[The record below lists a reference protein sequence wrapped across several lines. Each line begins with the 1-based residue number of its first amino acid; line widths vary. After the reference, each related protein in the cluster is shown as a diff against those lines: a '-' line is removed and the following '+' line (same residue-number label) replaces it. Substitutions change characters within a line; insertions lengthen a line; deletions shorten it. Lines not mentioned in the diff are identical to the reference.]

1 MKQVML
7 GVLMYMAL
15 INALSANAPD
25 PIDDV
30 SVERFS
36 GLWYEVART
45 YNAYEEGC
53 FAPTVEYKLE
63 QSARYRVFNRCFKG
77 DIDGEKVQYTGSA
90 KSLDGK
96 SMSQMA
102 ITYYYIFTREYRVI
116 HVEPDYSAAI
126 VADENLE
133 QVWLMSRTP
142 NIDDALLKKM
152 LAQLST
158 RMDLSRLIYPKQDPQ
173 GRYQ

>member
-1 MKQVML
+1 MRGML
-7 GVLMYMAL
+7 IYLAL
-15 INALSANAPD
+15 LTTLFANETALENG
-25 PIDDV
+25 V

-45 YNAYEEGC
+45 YNEFEEGC
-53 FAPTVEYKLE
+53 YAPTVEYKRE
-63 QSARYRVFNRCFKG
+63 ESMRYRVFNRCFKG
-77 DIDGEKVQYTGSA
+77 DIDGEKVLYTGRA

-102 ITYYYIFTREYRVI
+102 ITYYYIFTKEYRVLHI
-116 HVEPDYSAAI
+116 EPDYSAAI
-126 VADENLE
+126 VADESLE

-142 NIDDALLKKM
+142 NMDEQLLKKM
-152 LAQLST
+152 LAQLSM
-158 RMDLSRLIYPKQDPQ
+158 RMDITRLIYPKQDPK